1 MLSGTEKAQSKNRPL
16 FRMPPK
22 KRPASATLSPKKLQ
36 ATDEQYLV
44 ITVALDEG
52 LEVETFVVPMSA
64 LGDDRWDVEDMLKFG
79 LKSEEAV
86 FFDDNEKPPAPGMPT
101 LLRRL
106 GLKLGLLAPSDEPDR
121 ADERLICK
129 TLAKTRLSKT
139 VSYCGPSIGV
149 IGMRIET
156 D

>member
-1 MLSGTEKAQSKNRPL
+1 
-16 FRMPPK
+16 MPPK
-22 KRPASATLSPKKLQ
+22 KRPDSSTLSPKKLQ

-44 ITVALDEG
+44 ITVALDAG
-52 LEVETFVVPMSA
+52 VEVETFVVPMSA

-79 LKSEEAV
+79 LKPHEAV
-86 FFDDNEKPPAPGMPT
+86 FFDDNEEPPQPGMPT

-106 GLKLGLLAPSDEPDR
+106 GLKLGILAPSDEPER
-121 ADERLICK
+121 AEERMISK
-129 TLAKTRLSKT
+129 TLAKTRLTHT

-149 IGMRIET
+149 LGMRVEEA